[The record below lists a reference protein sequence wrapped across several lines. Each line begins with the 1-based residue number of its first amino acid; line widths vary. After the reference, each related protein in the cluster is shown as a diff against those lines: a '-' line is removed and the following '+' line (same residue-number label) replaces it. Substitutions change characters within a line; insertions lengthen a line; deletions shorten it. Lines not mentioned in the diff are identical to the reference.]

1 MTGHPTIVVES
12 ALPNLPPHGR
22 TSGQTLDRGIYGHLS
37 PTSGEPLPPRASTDL
52 QRGETI
58 MRSTSSVVKNT
69 QKYGYSDL
77 VRMDASV
84 VPKIALPALALTL
97 WSVFWTIAYISLNWK
112 GVGVQNQLI
121 GIISVVMG
129 LLLVFRTNTAYDRFW
144 EARRLWGILFSHTR
158 NLTRFIWV
166 HCPVTEE
173 HDVYNKYAVTNLIL
187 AYAVSVKHHL
197 REESGHKFEDLHN
210 LLIHLPDYRPGTFHP
225 PVGNL
230 PLEISR
236 HISAYTVSC
245 RKRDQADIPTFTAM
259 TVAISGMVDCLSN
272 FERIRNCPIPL
283 AYSIHL
289 KQTLFV
295 YLLALP
301 FQLVIGMGWATIP
314 IVAVASFTLLG
325 IEAIGGEIENPFG
338 YDPNDLRVDQFCDEI
353 RRELAYVME
362 HPTKADPSQWDR
374 PVSLTDPMY
383 GTFVQLNY
391 KRNAA
396 HKSS

>member
-37 PTSGEPLPPRASTDL
+37 PTSGEPLPPRASTDDY
-52 QRGETI
+52 RE
-58 MRSTSSVVKNT
+58 SSEPTLRMTGFGKPVVF
-69 QKYGYSDL
+69 G
-77 VRMDASV
+77 
-84 VPKIALPALALTL
+84 
-97 WSVFWTIAYISLNWK
+97 AYYFPIP
-112 GVGVQNQLI
+112 
-121 GIISVVMG
+121 
-129 LLLVFRTNTAYDRFW
+129 
-144 EARRLWGILFSHTR
+144 

-259 TVAISGMVDCLSN
+259 TVAISGMVDCL
-272 FERIRNCPIPL
+272 
-283 AYSIHL
+283 
-289 KQTLFV
+289 T
-295 YLLALP
+295 LP

-338 YDPNDLRVDQFCDEI
+338 YR
-353 RRELAYVME
+353 
-362 HPTKADPSQWDR
+362 SQR
-374 PVSLTDPMY
+374 S
-383 GTFVQLNY
+383 
-391 KRNAA
+391 AC
-396 HKSS
+396 

>member
-1 MTGHPTIVVES
+1 
-12 ALPNLPPHGR
+12 
-22 TSGQTLDRGIYGHLS
+22 
-37 PTSGEPLPPRASTDL
+37 
-52 QRGETI
+52 

-97 WSVFWTIAYISLNWK
+97 W
-112 GVGVQNQLI
+112 
-121 GIISVVMG
+121 
-129 LLLVFRTNTAYDRFW
+129 FW

-225 PVGNL
+225 P
-230 PLEISR
+230 LEIS
-236 HISAYTVSC
+236 HWKSLVTFLLTQSLVASEVINQSAALNVAPIYLISLLLFLTPPLLLTHHFYFT
-245 RKRDQADIPTFTAM
+245 DQADIPTFTAM